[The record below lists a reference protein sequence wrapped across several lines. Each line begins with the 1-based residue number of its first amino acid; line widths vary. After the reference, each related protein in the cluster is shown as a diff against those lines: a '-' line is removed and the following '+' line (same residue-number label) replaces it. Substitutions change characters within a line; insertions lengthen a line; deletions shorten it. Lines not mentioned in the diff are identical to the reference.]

1 MEVVPVA
8 HLHLPVTQDLIRIQI
23 KRQTQTVSISGR
35 LPKKAYS
42 LSCKKQGKSP
52 AFFIFLQVQNPY
64 ILNLYKDLYGYSIQ
78 YLNQHFYLYPMQY
91 FQTHQ

>member
-42 LSCKKQGKSP
+42 LSCKKQGNP
-52 AFFIFLQVQNPY
+52 LPFFNFERVSNFNLLFLN
-64 ILNLYKDLYGYSIQ
+64 ISLR
-78 YLNQHFYLYPMQY
+78 
-91 FQTHQ
+91 